1 MSLKKIRNE
10 TLIPGTKGINLKNI
24 IQSER
29 SQNKRLLI
37 VWFHICEMS
46 KKGKSKKTEKLIS
59 ICLEL
64 EVRMGVKSK

>member
-1 MSLKKIRNE
+1 MHKWINEMWFIHIINCHLKKIRNE

-37 VWFHICEMS
+37 V
-46 KKGKSKKTEKLIS
+46 
-59 ICLEL
+59 
-64 EVRMGVKSK
+64 

>member
-1 MSLKKIRNE
+1 MHKWINEMWFIHIIKSHLKKISNE

-37 VWFHICEMS
+37 V
-46 KKGKSKKTEKLIS
+46 
-59 ICLEL
+59 
-64 EVRMGVKSK
+64 